1 MSPASH
7 TPPRRAK
14 RFRLYAECREDD
26 AADTDRYPALS
37 SEPAILESYLVST
50 VCLWFLVNC
59 REELGYGIYF
69 FPFLF
74 ESFRITYISIILDWF
89 VYTDD
94 VMFTFSCIWHNLYPN

>member
-37 SEPAILESYLVST
+37 SEPAILESYLAST
-50 VCLWFLVNC
+50 VCLRLLVNC
-59 REELGYGIYF
+59 REELGYGIYLFIFF
-69 FPFLF
+69 FPLF
-74 ESFRITYISIILDWF
+74 VCVTFRITYISIILD
-89 VYTDD
+89 
-94 VMFTFSCIWHNLYPN
+94 